1 MALVSPG
8 LQITVTD
15 ESQYLPT
22 ALGTVPFVLIA
33 TSEDKIINGV
43 TAPGTTKA
51 NAGKVYGIS
60 SQRELATTF
69 GYPRFRQSSAG
80 TPLHGNELN
89 EYGLMAA
96 YSALGLGNRVWV
108 IRADVDLDDLIGTSI
123 RPTGRV
129 ANGTVWFD
137 TSTTSFGL
145 FEYNRV
151 DNTFSKVTPTLITTS
166 TDCVPGT
173 TTPKSSIGSIG
184 TYAIT
189 VFDNNNY
196 VYYKDSNNAWQQVG
210 STGWADSYP
219 VVTGTTSTVNLP
231 AGSEFLLNGTIVTLA
246 NDVTS
251 ITDLATEI
259 NTAAIAGITASMV
272 SGRLAL
278 SAALSATNGSRT
290 GVCEVSA
297 STVSTTPVA
306 AGNFV
311 VGRSYRITTA
321 GTTNFTAIGALAN
334 AVGTVFVATG
344 VGTGTGDATPE
355 VEDDLTTIGI
365 ANAVYGRAALTHGSF
380 AQVPTWSIFDPVTRP
395 SGSIWIKTSS
405 QGAGVNFTV
414 KTYDSA
420 LDVWST
426 RAMPVYA
433 TGFDALF
440 GLDPA
445 AGGSNIRANS
455 SFVKYNTNNNGI
467 ASYTIY
473 KLAAAGVTKVIGS
486 TTPGGSAFVVG
497 NQFSIVAS
505 VPGSAT
511 PISATCTLAGT
522 GPSDFVA
529 AILAANVPNV
539 AAQVEAN
546 GAISISHRAGGIIT
560 LTNLTGTPIAT
571 AGFIAGTTNGVV
583 SNIVS
588 GTVNLTNWRTEVY
601 TFSNNEPYTNPTNG
615 RLWYYHDP
623 ASIDIMVCDSTGW
636 KGYKNVTRD
645 PRGYNLSLTDPNG
658 VIVTPTEPTTQTGSL
673 GAPLVAG
680 DLWLDSGDLEN
691 YPRLYRYTNTNRWEL
706 IDNTDST
713 SQNGILFADAR
724 WDGSGT
730 TDPVTGDF
738 PSIGTLLTSDYV
750 DLDAPDYRLYPRG
763 TILFNTRRS
772 GYTVK
777 RFVQNYF
784 NTQSFNVSIGGL
796 PVQTSTWVS
805 DLGLDE
811 QGVPFFGH
819 FAQRDFVVQ
828 AMKAAVDGNLD
839 VREEGYN
846 FNLLTAPGYPE
857 LVSNLVSLNNDRANT
872 GFIIADTPM
881 TLASTITDISA
892 YANSLTSSDPYVG
905 LFYPAALSTDLT
917 GNEIAVP
924 ASHMML
930 RTFLHSD
937 NVSYQWFAPAGTRR
951 GLIDNATAI
960 GYLEPDSGLFVRTG
974 VNQQLRDRLYELRI
988 NPITLLSG
996 TGIVAYGQK
1005 TRAPS
1010 VGGGGSSMDRI
1021 NVARLVNYLR
1031 VVLRGVANGFLFE
1044 PNDKI
1049 TRDQVKQLVESVL
1062 NDLIAK
1068 RGLYDY
1074 LVVCDTSNNTPDRI
1088 ARNELYI
1095 DVAIEPMKDVEFIYI
1110 PIRLKNPG
1118 TISGSASTSTT
1129 TQ

>member
-1 MALVSPG
+1 
-8 LQITVTD
+8 
-15 ESQYLPT
+15 
-22 ALGTVPFVLIA
+22 
-33 TSEDKIINGV
+33 
-43 TAPGTTKA
+43 
-51 NAGKVYGIS
+51 
-60 SQRELATTF
+60 
-69 GYPRFRQSSAG
+69 
-80 TPLHGNELN
+80 
-89 EYGLMAA
+89 
-96 YSALGLGNRVWV
+96 
-108 IRADVDLDDLIGTSI
+108 
-123 RPTGRV
+123 
-129 ANGTVWFD
+129 
-137 TSTTSFGL
+137 
-145 FEYNRV
+145 
-151 DNTFSKVTPTLITTS
+151 
-166 TDCVPGT
+166 
-173 TTPKSSIGSIG
+173 
-184 TYAIT
+184 
-189 VFDNNNY
+189 
-196 VYYKDSNNAWQQVG
+196 
-210 STGWADSYP
+210 
-219 VVTGTTSTVNLP
+219 
-231 AGSEFLLNGTIVTLA
+231 
-246 NDVTS
+246 
-251 ITDLATEI
+251 
-259 NTAAIAGITASMV
+259 
-272 SGRLAL
+272 
-278 SAALSATNGSRT
+278 
-290 GVCEVSA
+290 
-297 STVSTTPVA
+297 
-306 AGNFV
+306 
-311 VGRSYRITTA
+311 
-321 GTTNFTAIGALAN
+321 
-334 AVGTVFVATG
+334 
-344 VGTGTGDATPE
+344 
-355 VEDDLTTIGI
+355 
-365 ANAVYGRAALTHGSF
+365 
-380 AQVPTWSIFDPVTRP
+380 
-395 SGSIWIKTSS
+395 
-405 QGAGVNFTV
+405 
-414 KTYDSA
+414 
-420 LDVWST
+420 
-426 RAMPVYA
+426 VYA
-433 TGFDALF
+433 NGFDALF

-473 KLAAAGVTKVIGS
+473 KLAAAGITKVTGS
-486 TTPGGSAFVVG
+486 TTPGGNAFVVG

-539 AAQVEAN
+539 AAQVEVN
-546 GAISISHRAGGIIT
+546 GSISISHRAGGIIT

-601 TFSNNEPYTNPTNG
+601 TFSNNEPYTNPANG

-636 KGYKNVTRD
+636 KGYKNVSRD

-706 IDNTDST
+706 IDNTDNT

-724 WDGSGT
+724 WDHNGT
-730 TDPVTGDF
+730 ADPVTGDL

-784 NTQSFNVSIGGL
+784 NTQSFNVSVGGL

>member
-33 TSEDKIINGV
+33 TSEDKRINGV

-108 IRADVDLDDLIGTSI
+108 IRADVNLDDLIGTSI

-145 FEYNRV
+145 FEYNRA
-151 DNTFSKVTPTLITTS
+151 DNTFTKVAPTLITTS

-196 VYYKDSNNAWQQVG
+196 VYYKDSNNTWQQVG
-210 STGWADSYP
+210 STGWANSYP

-246 NDVTS
+246 NNITS
-251 ITDLATEI
+251 IADLVTAI
-259 NTAAIAGITASMV
+259 NAAAITGITASAV
-272 SGRLAL
+272 SGRLAISATS
-278 SAALSATNGSRT
+278 SAANGPTT
-290 GVCEVSA
+290 GVCAVSA

-311 VGRSYRITTA
+311 VGRSYKITTA
-321 GTTNFTAIGALAN
+321 GTTNFTSIGALSN
-334 AVGTVFVATG
+334 AVGTVFVASG

-380 AQVPTWSIFDPVTRP
+380 AQVPTWSLFDPVTRP

-420 LDVWST
+420 LNVWST

-433 TGFDALF
+433 SGFDALF

-473 KLAAAGVTKVIGS
+473 KLGAAGVTKVIGS
-486 TTPGGSAFVVG
+486 TAPSGSAFVVG
-497 NQFSIVAS
+497 NSFSIVAS

-511 PISATCTLAGT
+511 PVSATCTLAGT

-539 AAQVEAN
+539 AAQVETN
-546 GAISISHRAGGIIT
+546 GAISISHRAGGIIN

-583 SNIVS
+583 SNIVP

-615 RLWYYHDP
+615 RLWYYNDP
-623 ASIDIMVCDSTGW
+623 TSIDIMVCDSTGW
-636 KGYKNVTRD
+636 KGYKNLSRD
-645 PRGYNLSLTDPNG
+645 PRGFNLSLTDPNG

-691 YPRLYRYTNTNRWEL
+691 YPRLYRYNSTNRWEL

-713 SQNGILFADAR
+713 SQNGIVFADAR

-730 TDPVTGDF
+730 TDPVTGDL
-738 PSIGTLLTSDYV
+738 PSIRTLLSSDYV

-763 TILFNTRRS
+763 TLLFNTRRS

-784 NTQSFNVSIGGL
+784 NTQSFNVSVGGL

-805 DLGLDE
+805 DLGLDSR
-811 QGVPFFGH
+811 GVPFFGH

-846 FNLLTAPGYPE
+846 FNLLAAPGYPE

>member
-33 TSEDKIINGV
+33 TSEDKRINGV

-145 FEYNRV
+145 FEYNRA
-151 DNTFSKVTPTLITTS
+151 DNTFSKVAPTLITTS

-196 VYYKDSNNAWQQVG
+196 VYYKASNNAWQQVG

-246 NDVTS
+246 NAVNSVAGLVTAINAAT
-251 ITDLATEI
+251 IT
-259 NTAAIAGITASMV
+259 GITASTV
-272 SGRLAL
+272 SGRLAI
-278 SAALSATNGSRT
+278 SATTAATNGSTT

-297 STVSTTPVA
+297 STASTTPVA

-311 VGRSYRITTA
+311 VGRSYKISTA
-321 GTTNFTAIGALAN
+321 GTTNFTSIGAVSN
-334 AVGTVFVATG
+334 AVGTVFVASG

-365 ANAVYGRAALTHGSF
+365 ANAVYGRASLTHGSF
-380 AQVPTWSIFDPVTRP
+380 AQVPTWSLFDPVTRP

-414 KTYDSA
+414 KSYDSA

-433 TGFDALF
+433 SGFDALF

-473 KLAAAGVTKVIGS
+473 KLAASGITKVTGS

-505 VPGSAT
+505 APGSAT

-539 AAQVEAN
+539 AAQVEAS

-583 SNIVS
+583 SNIVP

-601 TFSNNEPYTNPTNG
+601 TFSNNEPYTNPANG
-615 RLWYYHDP
+615 RLWYYND
-623 ASIDIMVCDSTGW
+623 ATSVDIMVCDSTGW
-636 KGYKNVTRD
+636 KGYKNLSRD

-673 GAPLVAG
+673 GAPLVPG

-691 YPRLYRYTNTNRWEL
+691 YPRLYRYNSTNRWEL
-706 IDNTDST
+706 IDNTDDT
-713 SQNGILFADAR
+713 SQNGIVFADAR
-724 WDGSGT
+724 WDNSGT
-730 TDPVTGDF
+730 TDPVTGDL
-738 PSIGTLLTSDYV
+738 PSIRTLLTSDYV

-777 RFVQNYF
+777 KFVQNYF
-784 NTQSFNVSIGGL
+784 NTQSFNVSTGGL

-857 LVSNLVSLNNDRANT
+857 LVSNLVSLNNDRSNT

-960 GYLEPDSGLFVRTG
+960 GYLEPDSGLFVRSG
-974 VNQQLRDRLYELRI
+974 INQQLRDRLYELRI

>member
-108 IRADVDLDDLIGTSI
+108 IRADVDLDDLVGTSI
-123 RPTGRV
+123 RPTGKV

-151 DNTFSKVTPTLITTS
+151 DNTFSKIAPTLITTS

-184 TYAIT
+184 TYAVT

-246 NDVTS
+246 NNVTT
-251 ITDLATEI
+251 IADLAIEI
-259 NTAAIAGITASMV
+259 NAAAITGITASVV
-272 SGRLAL
+272 SGRLAIL
-278 SAALSATNGSRT
+278 AALSATNGT
-290 GVCEVSA
+290 TNGVCEVSA
-297 STVSTTPVA
+297 STVSSTPVA

-311 VGRSYRITTA
+311 TGRSYKIATV
-321 GTTNFTAIGALAN
+321 GTTSFTAIGASSN
-334 AVGTVFVATG
+334 AVGTVFVASG
-344 VGTGTGDATPE
+344 AGTGTGDATPE
-355 VEDDLTTIGI
+355 VEDDLTTVGI

-380 AQVPTWSIFDPVTRP
+380 AQVPTWSLFDPVTRP

-414 KTYDSA
+414 KSYDSA
-420 LDVWST
+420 LNVWST
-426 RAMPVYA
+426 KAMPVYA
-433 TGFDALF
+433 TGFDALY

-445 AGGSNIRANS
+445 AGGSNIKANS

-473 KLAAAGVTKVIGS
+473 KLAASGVTKVIGS
-486 TTPGGSAFVVG
+486 TTPTGSAFVVG
-497 NQFSIVAS
+497 NRFSIVAS

-539 AAQVEAN
+539 AAQVEAS
-546 GAISISHRAGGIIT
+546 GAISISHRTGGIIT

-583 SNIVS
+583 SNIVP

-601 TFSNNEPYTNPTNG
+601 TFSNNEPYTNPENG
-615 RLWYYHDP
+615 RLWYYNDP
-623 ASIDIMVCDSTGW
+623 TSVDIMVCDSTGW
-636 KGYKNVTRD
+636 KGYKNITRD
-645 PRGYNLSLTDPNG
+645 PRGFNLSLTDPNG

-673 GAPLVAG
+673 GAPLVPG

-691 YPRLYRYTNTNRWEL
+691 YPRLYRYTSTNRWEL

-713 SQNGILFADAR
+713 SQNGIVFADAR
-724 WDGSGT
+724 WDHNGT
-730 TDPVTGDF
+730 TDPVTGDL
-738 PSIGTLLTSDYV
+738 PSIQTLLTSDYV

-763 TILFNTRRS
+763 TILFNTRRG

-777 RFVQNYF
+777 KFVQNYF
-784 NTQSFNVSIGGL
+784 NTQSFNVSVGGL
-796 PVQTSTWVS
+796 PAQTSTWVS

-839 VREEGYN
+839 IREEGYN

-857 LVSNLVSLNNDRANT
+857 LVSNLVALNNDRTNT

-881 TLASTITDISA
+881 TLASTITDITA
-892 YANSLTSSDPYVG
+892 YANSVTSSDPYVG

-974 VNQQLRDRLYELRI
+974 INQQLRDRLYELRI

-1095 DVAIEPMKDVEFIYI
+1095 DVAIEPMKSVEFIYI

>member
-33 TSEDKIINGV
+33 TSEDKRINGV

-151 DNTFSKVTPTLITTS
+151 DNTFSKITPTLITTS

-173 TTPKSSIGSIG
+173 TIPKSSIGSIG
-184 TYAIT
+184 TYAVT

-210 STGWADSYP
+210 SNGWADSYP

-231 AGSEFLLNGTIVTLA
+231 AGSEFLLNGVIVTLA
-246 NDVTS
+246 NNITS
-251 ITDLATEI
+251 IADLVTAI
-259 NTAAIAGITASMV
+259 NSASITGITASAV
-272 SGRLAL
+272 SGRLAI

-321 GTTNFTAIGALAN
+321 GTTNFTAIGALSN
-334 AVGTVFVATG
+334 AVGTVFVASG
-344 VGTGTGDATPE
+344 AGTGTGDATPE

-380 AQVPTWSIFDPVTRP
+380 AQVPTWSLFDPVTRP

-420 LDVWST
+420 LNVWST

-433 TGFDALF
+433 SGFDALF

-473 KLAAAGVTKVIGS
+473 KLGAAGVTKVIGS
-486 TTPGGSAFVVG
+486 TAPSGSAFVVG
-497 NQFSIVAS
+497 NSFSIVAS

-546 GAISISHRAGGIIT
+546 GAISISHRSGGIIT
-560 LTNLTGTPIAT
+560 LTNLTGTPVAT

-583 SNIVS
+583 SNIVP

-615 RLWYYHDP
+615 RLWYYNDP
-623 ASIDIMVCDSTGW
+623 TSIDIMVCDSTGW
-636 KGYKNVTRD
+636 KGYKNLSRD
-645 PRGYNLSLTDPNG
+645 PRGFNLSLTDPNG

-691 YPRLYRYTNTNRWEL
+691 YPRLYRYSSTNRWEL
-706 IDNTDST
+706 IDNTDNT
-713 SQNGILFADAR
+713 SQNGIVFADAR
-724 WDGSGT
+724 WDNSGT
-730 TDPVTGDF
+730 TDPVTGDL
-738 PSIGTLLTSDYV
+738 PSIRTLLSSDYV

-763 TILFNTRRS
+763 TLLFNTRRS

-784 NTQSFNVSIGGL
+784 NTQSFNVSVGGL

>member
-251 ITDLATEI
+251 ISDLATEI

-321 GTTNFTAIGALAN
+321 GTTNFTVIGALAN

-486 TTPGGSAFVVG
+486 TTPGGNAFVVG

-784 NTQSFNVSIGGL
+784 NTQSFNVSTGGL

>member
-33 TSEDKIINGV
+33 TSENKRINGV

-51 NAGKVYGIS
+51 NAGKVFGIS

-69 GYPRFRQSSAG
+69 GFPSFRRSSAG

-108 IRADVDLDDLIGTSI
+108 IRADVDLDELIGTSI

-129 ANGTVWFD
+129 ANGTVWLD
-137 TSTTSFGL
+137 ISTTSFGL
-145 FEYNRV
+145 FEYNRA
-151 DNTFSKVTPTLITTS
+151 DNTFSKITPTLITTS
-166 TDCVPGT
+166 TDCVSGT

-184 TYAIT
+184 TYAII

-196 VYYKDSNNAWQQVG
+196 VYYKHSDNSWQQVG
-210 STGWADSYP
+210 STGWADRYP
-219 VVTGTTSTVNLP
+219 VVTGTTSSISLP
-231 AGSEFLLNGTIVTLA
+231 AGSEFLLNNTVVILA
-246 NDVTS
+246 NAV
-251 ITDLATEI
+251 
-259 NTAAIAGITASMV
+259 NTIAGLVTAINAAGISGISASV
-272 SGRLAL
+272 VGGRLAISAT
-278 SAALSATNGSRT
+278 SAATYGSLS

-297 STVSTTPVA
+297 SAVSTTPVT
-306 AGNFV
+306 AGSFI
-311 VGRSYRITTA
+311 VGRSYQITSV
-321 GTTNFTAIGALAN
+321 GTTNFSAIGAIAN
-334 AVGTVFVATG
+334 TVGTVFVASG
-344 VGTGTGDATPE
+344 VGTGTGQATPE

-380 AQVPTWSIFDPVTRP
+380 AQVPTWSLFDSVTRP

-405 QGAGVNFTV
+405 QGSGVNFTV
-414 KTYDSA
+414 KNYDSA
-420 LDVWST
+420 LDTFST
-426 RAMPVYA
+426 RAMPVFS

-445 AGGSNIRANS
+445 AGGSNIRVNS
-455 SFVKYNTNNNGI
+455 SFVKYNTNNNGL
-467 ASYTIY
+467 ASYAIY
-473 KLAAAGVTKVIGS
+473 KLSAAGVTKVTGS
-486 TTPGGSAFVVG
+486 TIPSGSAFVVAD
-497 NQFSIVAS
+497 QFSIVAS

-511 PISATCTLAGT
+511 PFSATCTLAGT
-522 GPSDFVA
+522 GPSDFAA

-539 AAQVEAN
+539 AAQVEIN

-560 LTNLTGTPIAT
+560 LTNLVGTPVAT

-583 SNIVS
+583 SNIVP
-588 GTVNLTNWRTEVY
+588 GVVNLTNWRTEVY
-601 TFSNNEPYTNPTNG
+601 TFSNNEPSANPANG
-615 RLWYYHDP
+615 RLWYYQSP
-623 ASIDIMVCDSTGW
+623 TSIDIMVCDSTGW
-636 KGYKNVTRD
+636 KGYKNLSRD
-645 PRGYNLSLTDPNG
+645 PRGFNLSLTDPNG
-658 VIVTPTEPTTQTGSL
+658 VIVSPTEPTTQTGSL

-680 DLWLDSGDLEN
+680 DLWLDSGDLEY
-691 YPRLYRYTNTNRWEL
+691 YPRLYRFNNTNRWEL
-706 IDNTDST
+706 IDNTDNT
-713 SQNGILFADAR
+713 SQNGIEFADAR
-724 WDGSGT
+724 WDSSGT
-730 TDPVTGDF
+730 TDPITGDL
-738 PSIGTLLTSDYV
+738 PSISALLTSDYV

-763 TILFNTRRS
+763 TLLFNTRRS
-772 GYTVK
+772 GFTVK

-784 NTQSFNVSIGGL
+784 NTQSFNVGVGGL

-811 QGVPFFGH
+811 QGVPYFGH

-846 FNLLTAPGYPE
+846 FTLLTAPGYPE
-857 LVSNLVSLNNDRANT
+857 LVSNLVSLNNDRSNT

-892 YANSLTSSDPYVG
+892 YANSLTSSDPFVG

-937 NVSYQWFAPAGTRR
+937 NVSFQWFAPAGTRR

-960 GYLEPDSGLFVRTG
+960 GYLEPDSGLFIQTG
-974 VNQQLRDRLYELRI
+974 VNQQIRDRLYELRI

-1031 VVLRGVANGFLFE
+1031 VVLRGVANSFLFE

-1074 LVVCDTSNNTPDRI
+1074 LVVCDTSNNSPDRI

-1118 TISGSASTSTT
+1118 AISGSA
-1129 TQ
+1129 

>member
-33 TSEDKIINGV
+33 TSEDKRINGV

-151 DNTFSKVTPTLITTS
+151 DNTFSKITPTLITTS

-173 TTPKSSIGSIG
+173 TIPKSSIGSIG
-184 TYAIT
+184 TYAVT

-210 STGWADSYP
+210 SNGWADSYP

-231 AGSEFLLNGTIVTLA
+231 AGSEFLLNGVIVTLA
-246 NDVTS
+246 NNITS
-251 ITDLATEI
+251 IADLVTAI
-259 NTAAIAGITASMV
+259 NSASITGITASAV
-272 SGRLAL
+272 SGRLAI

-321 GTTNFTAIGALAN
+321 GTTNFTAIGALSN
-334 AVGTVFVATG
+334 AVGTVFVASG
-344 VGTGTGDATPE
+344 AGTGTGDATPE

-380 AQVPTWSIFDPVTRP
+380 AQVPTWSLFDPVTRP

-420 LDVWST
+420 LNVWST

-433 TGFDALF
+433 SGFDALF

-473 KLAAAGVTKVIGS
+473 KLGAAGVTKVIGS
-486 TTPGGSAFVVG
+486 TAPSGSAFVVG
-497 NQFSIVAS
+497 NSFSIVAS

-546 GAISISHRAGGIIT
+546 GAISISHRSGGIIT
-560 LTNLTGTPIAT
+560 LTNLTGTPVAT

-583 SNIVS
+583 SNIVP

-615 RLWYYHDP
+615 RLWYYNDP
-623 ASIDIMVCDSTGW
+623 TSIDIMVCDSTGW
-636 KGYKNVTRD
+636 KGYKNLSRD
-645 PRGYNLSLTDPNG
+645 PRGFNLSLTDPNG

-691 YPRLYRYTNTNRWEL
+691 YPRLYRYNSTNRWEL
-706 IDNTDST
+706 VDNTDST
-713 SQNGILFADAR
+713 SQNGIVFADAR
-724 WDGSGT
+724 WDNSGT
-730 TDPVTGDF
+730 TDPVTGDL
-738 PSIGTLLTSDYV
+738 PSIRTLLSSDYV

-763 TILFNTRRS
+763 TLLFNTRRS

-784 NTQSFNVSIGGL
+784 NTQSFNVSVGGL